1 MINDV
6 QIHSLN
12 IKFIQTRQ
20 MEIVQNL

>member
-1 MINDV
+1 MIYDV